1 MWRSRGGGG
10 WRKKNAKTERLMCAL
25 WSPKS
30 AYRDTMRRSR
40 GGVECAN
47 KNPRCQVYV
56 CSALFKVTNLSSD
69 GEERRWLL
77 EDENLQGQR
86 TMCALGSSN
95 LECCYPMW
103 RRGGGGWRKKNA
115 KTERRMCAL
124 RISNFPHK
132 DPMRR
137 SGGGRTGLPG
147 IKDKNWGMMG
157 RCGVCG
163 RKFQDNHFDVKR
175 GED

>member
-1 MWRSRGGGG
+1 MKKDPRDTSACVLCGLQNDQKLGPMWRS
-10 WRKKNAKTERLMCAL
+10 
-25 WSPKS
+25 
-30 AYRDTMRRSR
+30 
-40 GGVECAN
+40 
-47 KNPRCQVYV
+47 
-56 CSALFKVTNLSSD
+56 
-69 GEERRWLL
+69 
-77 EDENLQGQR
+77 
-86 TMCALGSSN
+86 
-95 LECCYPMW
+95 
-103 RRGGGGWRKKNA
+103 RGGGGWRKKNA

-137 SGGGRTGLPG
+137 SGGGRTGLEG
-147 IKDKNWGMMG
+147 IEDKNWGMMG